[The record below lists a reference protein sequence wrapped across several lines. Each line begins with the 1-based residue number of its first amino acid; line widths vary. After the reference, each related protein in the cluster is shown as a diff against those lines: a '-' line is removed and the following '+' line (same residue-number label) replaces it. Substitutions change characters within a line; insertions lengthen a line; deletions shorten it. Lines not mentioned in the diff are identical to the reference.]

1 VTLLSQVHFGYDSP
15 HPVGTALRDALGA
28 QIDDLVPWHVI
39 LEAERKERM
48 EALEGTQVIDNS
60 KLNDSYFW
68 NRLNAVSTQVF
79 ARKMVPMSRD
89 LTQEYH
95 IRDNRDSNR

>member
-1 VTLLSQVHFGYDSP
+1 VRLVPAPDKVPRCSKVTLLSQVHFGYDSP

-48 EALEGTQVIDNS
+48 DALEGTQVVALTTQSSTILTSGID
-60 KLNDSYFW
+60 
-68 NRLNAVSTQVF
+68 
-79 ARKMVPMSRD
+79 
-89 LTQEYH
+89 
-95 IRDNRDSNR
+95 